1 MSLAQEGRAMALKLD
16 QPLPPEDWIG
26 TEKVPLDWDSLYRA
40 HVPRLSRFFAR
51 RVATEDVLDLV
62 HETFGRLMRASQHH
76 VRPIVTPEAY
86 LTRVADNLV
95 RDRARRAHTRSQD
108 LHVPFDEEEVE
119 GIDPLDALELRDA
132 SARVD
137 AALLDL
143 SEKTRTIF
151 LLHRVGGHS
160 YADIAAA
167 RGMSVKRVEKH
178 MSKALMQL
186 RCRLRTQ
193 E

>member
-1 MSLAQEGRAMALKLD
+1 MSLNLD

-26 TEKVPLDWDSLYRA
+26 NDKVPINWDSLYRA
-40 HVPRLSRFFAR
+40 QFARLSLFFSR
-51 RVATEDVLDLV
+51 RVAADDVLDLV
-62 HETFGRLMRASQHH
+62 HETFGRFLRANSQQI
-76 VRPIVTPEAY
+76 RPIVAPEAY

-95 RDRARRAHTRSQD
+95 RDRARRARRQSRD
-108 LHVPFDEEEVE
+108 SHVPFDEEEVE

-132 SARVD
+132 ASRVD
-137 AALLDL
+137 EALLEL

-178 MSKALMQL
+178 MSKALFQL
-186 RCRLRTQ
+186 RRRLRPH